1 MLWKVV
7 VSCGRSLACTRQS
20 DVLSFRTAYLV
31 TSSNR
36 TCAPPLTYQDSPMQF
51 PIGSQEQLSFMVML
65 ISIQLQYTVVKLRNF
80 LSAHVIANG
89 LGLK

>member
-1 MLWKVV
+1 
-7 VSCGRSLACTRQS
+7 
-20 DVLSFRTAYLV
+20 
-31 TSSNR
+31 
-36 TCAPPLTYQDSPMQF
+36 MQF